1 MALTSGVIF
10 GLLAMVSFGMTDF
23 LAKIAVAKISPVKA
37 FFYSYIIGT
46 LPVALVFMLFPKMH
60 AFDKQ
65 LILLFVAGAIFN
77 LIGYL
82 TMMRSFEME
91 KLSAVYPVITMY
103 PLVVVAL
110 GIFILNEKL
119 SFSQGIGITS
129 ALIGLF
135 LISLN
140 RKMEFG
146 NKKAIYIALISM
158 ITWGITSFVIGYLV
172 KSSNWLF
179 AAFFFRIS
187 TLGAASLLVGIK
199 KIDLKLPKSSNI
211 LLILILLGAADG
223 AGTVLFNLGV
233 STEAVSLIG
242 PIAALSPVIVI
253 LLALFALKERIS
265 NLQKLGIIGII
276 TGLVIIAF

>member
-103 PLVVVAL
+103 PLVVIAFGV
-110 GIFILNEKL
+110 FILNEKL
-119 SFSQGIGITS
+119 SFSQGAGIAA
-129 ALIGLF
+129 ALIGLL

-146 NKKAIYIALISM
+146 SRKAMLIALISM
-158 ITWGITSFVIGYLV
+158 ITWGVTSFAIGYIV

-179 AAFFFRIS
+179 SAFFFRIF
-187 TLGAASLLVGIK
+187 TLGAASMLVGIRRT
-199 KIDLKLPKSSNI
+199 DLKLPK
-211 LLILILLGAADG
+211 
-223 AGTVLFNLGV
+223 F
-233 STEAVSLIG
+233 
-242 PIAALSPVIVI
+242 
-253 LLALFALKERIS
+253 
-265 NLQKLGIIGII
+265 
-276 TGLVIIAF
+276 